1 MGEGADP
8 DPEMTSRQRREA
20 NLGVVLISI
29 SILFIACQSVKI
41 IPDVYEVSERV
52 FWVVIRQYFSC
63 HLIISLSVPPL
74 VLTFGERTD
83 ADVPSAPHSG
93 L

>member
-1 MGEGADP
+1 MGENTDP

-41 IPDVYEVSERV
+41 IPDVYEVRPLRRSHIALPILSRIGKA
-52 FWVVIRQYFSC
+52 IRC
-63 HLIISLSVPPL
+63 
-74 VLTFGERTD
+74 
-83 ADVPSAPHSG
+83 
-93 L
+93 